1 MICSEIFLPPHA
13 PPEYQDRATLWNTV
27 EMVEKHPKAQL
38 AYSFDITLQNEL
50 SLEENIE
57 LAREFVQKY
66 LVSKGM
72 IADLAIHDPDKGEGG
87 ILFNA
92 VPTTDWG
99 RPETLEA
106 WREAWCRMVNEKFE
120 EKGLDVRIDHRSYV
134 RQGLD
139 LIPTVHEGPT
149 VRKMEAKGIR
159 TDKGDLNRWIRATN
173 RLMLDIKKKINA
185 LFGWIAEVKEELSKP
200 KTPSLADLLIAYYE
214 DRNAGA
220 YSQRIRGKNLK
231 EFSETVNY
239 LMENKILSLHEL
251 ESRLSAVSAE
261 FDALSGS
268 MKEKSARM
276 KELQE
281 LIRQGENYK
290 RLKPVYDEL
299 NGIKWKKQREKF
311 ETDHDADLRLFYT
324 ARRILKENLG
334 GRPVPLNAWKQE
346 YDRLKR
352 EYAELSP
359 QYKPLREDLMKM
371 RRVQYHVDRVLE
383 RG

>member
-1 MICSEIFLPPHA
+1 
-13 PPEYQDRATLWNTV
+13 
-27 EMVEKHPKAQL
+27 
-38 AYSFDITLQNEL
+38 
-50 SLEENIE
+50 
-57 LAREFVQKY
+57 
-66 LVSKGM
+66 
-72 IADLAIHDPDKGEGG
+72 
-87 ILFNA
+87 
-92 VPTTDWG
+92 
-99 RPETLEA
+99 
-106 WREAWCRMVNEKFE
+106 MVNEKFE

-159 TDKGDLNRWIRATN
+159 TDKGELNRWIRATN

-185 LFGWIAEVKEELSKP
+185 LFGWISEVKEELSKP

-220 YSQRIRGKNLK
+220 YCQKARGRNLK

-239 LMENKILSLHEL
+239 LIENKILSLDEL

-311 ETDHDADLRLFYT
+311 ENAHDADLRLFYT

-334 GRPVPLNAWKQE
+334 GKPVPLNAWKQE

-359 QYKPLREDLMKM
+359 QYRPLREDLMKM

-383 RG
+383 RREPAQEPPKKKRDMEL